1 MNPSARSPL
10 ALALLGAS
18 GRMGR
23 EVLALLPGNTRF
35 ELSGAGCSSGGG
47 LLNQPVSIIQP
58 GLPAMLFQADPVKV
72 VQGAKVV
79 IDFSLPG
86 ATEAHLAACRE
97 QGVAM
102 VLCTTGHDTAQLERI
117 RRLSETLPV
126 LLAAN
131 TSLGIALLK
140 RLVELAAGTLADEFD
155 TEIFEVHHR
164 NKRDTPSGTALS
176 LGHSAA
182 RGRGTSLDT
191 LRQDRLPGGERLRTP
206 GSIGF
211 AALRGGDVAGEHSV
225 MFAGDGE
232 RLELVHRVSKRA
244 SFAHGALKAAQWL
257 ADQPDGLYEMSDV
270 LGLN

>member
-1 MNPSARSPL
+1 MNTSTRSSLP
-10 ALALLGAS
+10 LALLGAS

-23 EVLALLPGNTRF
+23 EVLALLPGNSRF
-35 ELSGAGCSSGGG
+35 ELSGAGCSSSSG
-47 LLNQPVSIIQP
+47 LLNQPVAIIQP
-58 GLPAMLFQADPVKV
+58 GLPALLFQADPVKV

-86 ATEAHLAACRE
+86 ATDAHLTACRE
-97 QGVAM
+97 QGVPM
-102 VLCTTGHDTAQLERI
+102 VLCTTGHDVTQFERI
-117 RRLSETLPV
+117 RELSEAVPV

-140 RLVELAAGTLADEFD
+140 RLVELAAGALGEQFD

-164 NKRDTPSGTALS
+164 NKRDLPSGTALS
-176 LGHSAA
+176 LGQSVA
-182 RGRGTSLDT
+182 RGRGSSLDK
-191 LRQDRLPGGERLRTP
+191 LRQDRLPGAERLRSP

-225 MFAGDGE
+225 MFAGEGE
-232 RLELVHRVSKRA
+232 RLELIHRVSNRA
-244 SFAHGALKAAQWL
+244 TFAHGALKAAQWL
-257 ADQPDGLYEMSDV
+257 AGQPPGLYEMSDV

>member
-1 MNPSARSPL
+1 MQAGRACRQQPFPMLQHADHLHREGGEGGQSAQKAGDDGQAPGGID
-10 ALALLGAS
+10 LGL
-18 GRMGR
+18 
-23 EVLALLPGNTRF
+23 VLEIDHGH
-35 ELSGAGCSSGGG
+35 SDDVGAH
-47 LLNQPVSIIQP
+47 PV
-58 GLPAMLFQADPVKV
+58 GD
-72 VQGAKVV
+72 QGA
-79 IDFSLPG
+79 PG
-86 ATEAHLAACRE
+86 E

-126 LLAAN
+126 LLPAN

-140 RLVELAAGTLADEFD
+140 RLVELAAGTLGDEFD

-244 SFAHGALKAAQWL
+244 TFAHGALKAAQWL